1 LRLIDEARQSP
12 TKGLAVDSRQQSLP
26 ADWRLWLTVSLG
38 AYLFTLLVTRPD
50 TYIDTFNYAKH
61 IVDHRAGLL
70 DAANDPFWDFGH
82 PLWRPLGYFVY
93 LCFGGVLGA
102 MFGGNQILA
111 AGAALI
117 VWSIAGGLF
126 CVVFLYLLV
135 ARLTGQAVAAAVA
148 SLGMIFCHSLM
159 NFKLSGCAPAL
170 GIGCQIAGFY
180 FLYQALQ
187 PETGAQWRALVAGAF
202 LGLSVALW
210 FPFVLPLPG
219 YLCFALLWKDET
231 TELGPVERLKL
242 MGFGVLGGTAVVL
255 GVYVPVMAF
264 RQIHSVAQFQHW
276 VEASRYGIEVSRGF
290 SRVLF
295 SIPRGF
301 FLLGGDNTT
310 LKRVLLRVP
319 GTPISPAD
327 VFSALWKPAAVYLT
341 LAVVAFRL
349 STSDWGRR
357 LLICLA
363 AAWIPLILFAALLFD
378 PSPPERYLGA
388 FPFLFCAFGVIWAMG
403 SQARFSR
410 GLLAIFIAAMA
421 LYNTW
426 EMWRFRPV
434 PNEDRIVARLD
445 SLNAQLTSND
455 LVLVPSYLDDTLRFI
470 DSQPFHPASRFRFDF
485 KGAVPLGTVYA
496 AHWQPY
502 KATDILQTFSNGGRV
517 WISSRLL
524 QRVPSPE
531 WWIEGDENRVRWAD
545 VTVFYSSLSET
556 NRLGDKDG
564 FVEVERSSQNEE
576 TLRRIANQP

>member
-1 LRLIDEARQSP
+1 MDSARH
-12 TKGLAVDSRQQSLP
+12 SLP
-26 ADWRLWLTVSLG
+26 ADWRLWLSVALG
-38 AYLFTLLVTRPD
+38 AYLVSLLVTRPD
-50 TYIDTFNYAKH
+50 TYMDTFNYAKH

-70 DAANDPFWDFGH
+70 DGANDPFWDFGH

-93 LCFGGVLGA
+93 VCFGGVLNA

-117 VWSIAGGLF
+117 VWSIAGGLLS
-126 CVVFLYLLV
+126 VVFLYLLV
-135 ARLTGQAVAAAVA
+135 ARLTGQAAAAAVA

-159 NFKLSGCAPAL
+159 NFKLSGCAPAV

-187 PETGAQWRALVAGAF
+187 PETGAQWRGLAAGAF

-231 TELGPVERLKL
+231 TALRPMERLRL
-242 MGFGVLGGTAVVL
+242 VGLGVLGGTALVL
-255 GVYVPVMAF
+255 SVYLPVMAF
-264 RQIHSVAQFQHW
+264 RQIHSVGQFRQW
-276 VEASRYGIEVSRGF
+276 VETSRYGIEVSRGF

-301 FLLGGDNTT
+301 FLLGADNNIM
-310 LKRVLLRVP
+310 KRVLLRVP
-319 GTPISPAD
+319 GAPISAAD
-327 VFSALWKPAAVYLT
+327 VLSAVWKPVAVYLT

-349 STSDWGRR
+349 STSDRGRR
-357 LLICLA
+357 LLVCLA

-403 SQARFSR
+403 PQVRFSR
-410 GLLAIFIAAMA
+410 AVLATIIVTMA

-426 EMWRFRPV
+426 EMWRFRRV
-434 PNEDRIVARLD
+434 PNEDRIVARLN
-445 SLNAQLTSND
+445 SLNAHLTNND

-470 DSQPFHPASRFRFDF
+470 DNRPFHPASRFRFAF
-485 KGAVPLGTVYA
+485 KGAVPIGSVYS

-502 KATDILQTFSNGGRV
+502 EAADILRSLSNGGRV

-524 QRVPSPE
+524 QKVPSPE

-545 VTVFYSSLSET
+545 VTAFYGSLNEI
-556 NRLGDKDG
+556 NPVGDKDG

-576 TLRRIANQP
+576 TLRRIANKP